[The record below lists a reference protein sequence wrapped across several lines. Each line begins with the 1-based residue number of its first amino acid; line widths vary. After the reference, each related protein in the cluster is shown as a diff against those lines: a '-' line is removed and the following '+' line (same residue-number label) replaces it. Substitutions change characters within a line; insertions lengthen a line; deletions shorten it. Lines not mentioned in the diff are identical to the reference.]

1 MINQNPDDEYDF
13 ASELRGMEE
22 PEGIMNEKHSNLG
35 PAIIA
40 AIIVAGCDVG
50 VKFMWERATDT
61 TTSAAL
67 AELRTNVAN
76 LSTQLSEFT
85 KQPYIRRDEFESR
98 TAGLEQRINYVE
110 REEQL
115 RSKR

>member
-1 MINQNPDDEYDF
+1 MSTPQPDDYDF
-13 ASELRGMEE
+13 SEELRGKEE
-22 PEGIMNEKHSNLG
+22 PAGVMNEKHSSLG

-50 VKFMWERATDT
+50 VKFAWERATDT
-61 TTSAAL
+61 TTAAAL

-98 TAGLEQRINYVE
+98 LTGFDQRISYIE